1 MTAPFLLD
9 AGGDPGA
16 DPRAFA
22 AGAAELE
29 SAGYDGIFA
38 AETRHDPFVS
48 LTAAAMRTE
57 RVALMTGI
65 AVAFARS
72 PMTVAETA
80 NDLQLVSG
88 GRFVLGLGSQIRT
101 HIERRFSMPWSAPA
115 VRMRE
120 YVAALRAIWDSWRT
134 GERLRFEGEHY
145 RHTLMTSFFSPGENP
160 FGPPPVWIAGVGERM
175 TETAGGVADGFL
187 AHAFTTERYLR
198 EVTLPAL
205 RRGADAAGRSFAS
218 IGLSIPAFIAVGGT
232 RDELDGA
239 IEATRGQIAFYGST
253 PEYLP
258 VLELHGWGKV
268 HERLHAASR
277 RGEWAGMARAVD
289 DDMLAAFAAVGSPA
303 EVATQLRE
311 RFGGI
316 ATRLSFS
323 ASYPIRPEVGAALL
337 AALRAEAPPLPPCH

>member
-9 AGGDPGA
+9 AGGDPGT

-22 AGAAELE
+22 SGAADLE
-29 SAGYDGIFA
+29 AAGYDGIFA

-57 RVALMTGI
+57 RVTLMTGI

-80 NDLQLVSG
+80 NDLQLVSQ

-115 VRMRE
+115 ARMRE

-134 GERLRFEGEHY
+134 GDRLRFEGEHY
-145 RHTLMTSFFSPGENP
+145 QHTLMTPFFSPGENP
-160 FGPPPVWIAGVGERM
+160 FGPPPVWIAAVGAGM
-175 TETAGGVADGFL
+175 TETAGAVADGLL
-187 AHAFTTERYLR
+187 AHTFTTERYLR

-205 RRGADAAGRSFAS
+205 AAGAAS
-218 IGLSIPAFIAVGGT
+218 ADRALDGALPVGFGLSVPAFIAVGET
-232 RDELDGA
+232 PAELDAA
-239 IEATRGQIAFYGST
+239 IEATRRQIAFYGST
-253 PEYLP
+253 PEYLA
-258 VLELHGWGKV
+258 VMRLHGWEAV

-277 RGEWAGMARAVD
+277 RGEWAEMARAVD

-303 EVATQLRE
+303 EVAAALRE
-311 RFGGI
+311 RFTGI

-323 ASYPIRPEVGAALL
+323 ASYPIRREVSSALL
-337 AALRAEAPPLPPCH
+337 AALRS